1 MGRPALVHLAVAS
14 MGHGVFKGAKAK
26 AGWTVS
32 GGRAG

>member
-1 MGRPALVHLAVAS
+1 MGRACACAPGCGLE
-14 MGHGVFKGAKAK
+14 GHGVFKGAKAK